1 MEVSTPPPPHI
12 ELPPKKPRSKLHEKL
27 AESRFFTMSLVIH
40 MILVFFLGGLI
51 LFHSYQEPEDFAAEG
66 DGLMGDGGDSSVA
79 DSAPADAVPT
89 ESFTPQ
95 QPDLTQPDMTDIL
108 TSNSAISTFAVNTTV
123 VAPNIEIKTDAK
135 PSSVTGVSG
144 IGAGGLP
151 GAMGGRGRGG
161 RGKAMKDNKGTDAAE
176 AAVMKALKW
185 LQKNQNSDGSW
196 GDATP
201 DGKNH
206 YPSMTGLAMLC
217 FLGHGETT
225 ESAQFGVTVKKGL
238 DWMIE
243 NGIKNGGRMNMKD
256 SFDKYGPYE
265 HGIAT
270 YALAEYYAMTKDPQA
285 LPLLKQAVDH
295 ITQNQSPA
303 GGWAYRYDKADN
315 DLSITGWQVQALK
328 AASLGD
334 LKMPNI
340 HSSLDKAVDWIEKMK
355 GPNSGYK
362 YTPSQD
368 ERYSLTGLGILCRLF
383 WNGKQGEV
391 RKGMDWLLEVAAK
404 SEPVQYGHPKA
415 NLYTWYYHTQACLMF
430 GGKAW
435 ETWNGWFQNE
445 MVKSQ
450 SADGSWPKM
459 NAGSIGGLQEG
470 DSKNSAV
477 YRTTL
482 STLMLE
488 VFYRY
493 MPSFKS

>member
-1 MEVSTPPPPHI
+1 MEVSTPPPPPSV
-12 ELPPKKPRSKLHEKL
+12 ELPPQKPRGKLHQKL
-27 AESRFFTMSLVIH
+27 AESRFFTMSLAIH
-40 MILVFFLGGLI
+40 MVLIFFLGGLI
-51 LFHSYQEPEDFAAEG
+51 LFKSYQEPEDFAAEG
-66 DGLMGDGGDSSVA
+66 DGLMGDGGDSAVA
-79 DSAPADAVPT
+79 DSAPADSVPT
-89 ESFTPQ
+89 ESYVQ
-95 QPDLTQPDMTDIL
+95 EPDLSQPDMADIL
-108 TSNSAISTFAVNTTV
+108 TSNSSTASFTVAANV
-123 VAPNIEIKTDAK
+123 VAPNIEVKTDTKAT
-135 PSSVTGVSG
+135 SVTGVSG
-144 IGAGGLP
+144 LGGGLP

-176 AAVMKALKW
+176 AAVVKALNW

-201 DGKNH
+201 EGKNH

-225 ESAQFGVTVKKGL
+225 DSPQYGITVKRAL
-238 DWMIE
+238 DWMVE
-243 NGIKNGGRMNMKD
+243 NGTKNGGRLNMKGE
-256 SFDKYGPYE
+256 FDKYGPYE

-270 YALAEYYAMTKDPQA
+270 YALGEYYAMTKDQQV

-295 ITQNQSPA
+295 ITQNQSPG
-303 GGWAYRYDKADN
+303 GGWSYRYDKMDN
-315 DLSITGWQVQALK
+315 DLSISGWQIQALK

-334 LKMPNI
+334 LKMNSI
-340 HSSLDKAVDWIEKMK
+340 HNSLDKATDWLEKMK
-355 GPNSGYK
+355 GPRSGFK
-362 YTPSQD
+362 YTPTQD
-368 ERYSLTGLGILCRLF
+368 ERYSLTGLGILCHLF

-391 RKGMDWLLEVAAK
+391 RKSMDWLLEVAGTE
-404 SEPVQYGHPKA
+404 EPVKYNHPKA

-435 ETWNGWFQNE
+435 ETWNGWFQTE
-445 MVKSQ
+445 MIKSQ
-450 SADGSWPKM
+450 SPDGSWPKM

-470 DSKNSAV
+470 ESKTSAV

-493 MPSFKS
+493 MPTFKS